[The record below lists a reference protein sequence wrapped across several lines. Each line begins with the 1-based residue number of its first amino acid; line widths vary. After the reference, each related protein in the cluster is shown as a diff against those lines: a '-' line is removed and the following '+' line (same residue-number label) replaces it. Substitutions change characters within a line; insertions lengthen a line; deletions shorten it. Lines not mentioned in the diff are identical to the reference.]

1 MQWKLTFA
9 STHLESICKSKVIY
23 NLLLVDV
30 AIVLKIIEEMKG
42 EIFHAG

>member
-23 NLLLVDV
+23 KLILVNV

-42 EIFHAG
+42 GICHAG